1 MVPLWFD
8 APLASLSD
16 LLVMLAGTV
25 SVLVCRPDGC
35 PLGRLNPSPAVLPSM
50 SWGTATADP
59 NY

>member
-25 SVLVCRPDGC
+25 SVL
-35 PLGRLNPSPAVLPSM
+35 GRLNPSPAVLPSM

>member
-25 SVLVCRPDGC
+25 SVLVC
-35 PLGRLNPSPAVLPSM
+35 VLTGAR
-50 SWGTATADP
+50 WGG
-59 NY
+59 